1 MMMKSSKP
9 IKYSFIVSDVND
21 EYNKNNGFCVF
32 DTFVNTYS
40 KHIKKLT
47 QERFIEMCYSTI
59 KNDFDDLDASIKWE
73 PSQGVSPQML
83 FEICKILH
91 ISHYA
96 FDVTNN
102 CF

>member
-1 MMMKSSKP
+1 M
-9 IKYSFIVSDVND
+9 Y
-21 EYNKNNGFCVF
+21 
-32 DTFVNTYS
+32 
-40 KHIKKLT
+40 
-47 QERFIEMCYSTI
+47 YSTI
-59 KNDFDDLDASIKWE
+59 KNNLDDLDASIKWE

-102 CF
+102 CFYNMYLKRVVIILHLYIMQLIIICIILKIKKMLKVLYLKA